1 VPGGAQEK
9 PSYFNEFPS
18 RCDGMSIAS
27 GSLRQDKMADF
38 SAGTILGHVR
48 EVGVMRASVLWM
60 LAAAIAW
67 SGATATAG
75 GQRTTDTKIPS
86 LLRPSLA
93 GSDNFNA
100 YCAPCHGRA
109 GTGDGPVAPAL
120 TKRPADLT
128 KLALRNDGV
137 FPSRQVREFVTH
149 GNPAIA
155 AHGSS
160 DMPIWGPTFRSL
172 EPSDTLVA
180 TRIANIVAYL
190 ESIQQ

>member
-1 VPGGAQEK
+1 MR
-9 PSYFNEFPS
+9 SS
-18 RCDGMSIAS
+18 
-27 GSLRQDKMADF
+27 F
-38 SAGTILGHVR
+38 SWI
-48 EVGVMRASVLWM
+48 
-60 LAAAIAW
+60 LAAAVAW
-67 SGATATAG
+67 SGATAMAG
-75 GQRTTDTKIPS
+75 GQRTTDTRIPS

-100 YCAPCHGRA
+100 YCAPCHGRT

-120 TKRPADLT
+120 TTRPADLT
-128 KLALRNDGV
+128 TLAVRNDGV
-137 FPSRQVREFVTH
+137 FPSRSVREFVTH

-190 ESIQQ
+190 ESIQQERK